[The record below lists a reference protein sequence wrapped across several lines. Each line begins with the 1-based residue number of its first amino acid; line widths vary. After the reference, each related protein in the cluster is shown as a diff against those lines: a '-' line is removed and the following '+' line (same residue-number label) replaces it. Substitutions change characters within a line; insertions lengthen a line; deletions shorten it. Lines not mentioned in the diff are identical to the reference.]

1 MNPFSCYSTRTL
13 RFLSFITAA
22 GLLVAPSFG
31 QLQPSP
37 SSFHI
42 AIIDGEGALNNVEG
56 RLAREPIVQ
65 VEDKNHK
72 RVPGAYVEFDTPN
85 VAGQPGAQFAD
96 GSTKFI
102 ATTDASG
109 RASAPGLH
117 NNGVTGKFD
126 INVTVR
132 YQGQVVGTAVI
143 HQVNICKKMAGVSRN
158 LEHNPTGNQNP
169 PPLAPGMAGVA
180 VGANMLVNGSRIPG
194 NANLANGA
202 QLQTL
207 SNPVKVFLG
216 NNCQFLVGP
225 NSVASVTPNGL
236 ALESGA
242 ARSEPFGNCSI
253 DTHGLK
259 VLGEDPAA
267 EGVARV
273 ENGRLEV
280 GAVSGNVR
288 VVDSKGALKSV
299 VNPCTAAILALLPG
313 GGGIPLG
320 AGLAIAGAAGALS
333 AVPVILA
340 GESNKPS
347 TSP

>member
-1 MNPFSCYSTRTL
+1 MACL
-13 RFLSFITAA
+13 LSS
-22 GLLVAPSFG
+22 PSWA

-85 VAGQPGAQFAD
+85 VPGQPGAQFAD
-96 GSTKFI
+96 GSTRYV
-102 ATTDASG
+102 ATTDAAGQAVASG
-109 RASAPGLH
+109 LK
-117 NNGVTGKFD
+117 NNSVTGKFD
-126 INVTVR
+126 IHVTVR

-143 HQVNICKKMAGVSRN
+143 HQVNICKKIAGVSRN
-158 LEHNPTGNQNP
+158 LEHNPAGNQNVA

-180 VGANMLVNGSRIPG
+180 VGANMLVNGSSVPG
-194 NANLANGA
+194 NANLASGA

-216 NNCQFLVGP
+216 NHCQFLVGP
-225 NSVASVTPNGL
+225 NSTASVNPN
-236 ALESGA
+236 ALVLEKGA

-253 DTHGLK
+253 DSHGLK
-259 VLGEDPAA
+259 VLGEDTNA
-267 EGVARV
+267 EGAVRIA
-273 ENGRLEV
+273 NGNLEV

-288 VVDSKGALKSV
+288 VLDANGALKNV
-299 VNPCTAAILALLPG
+299 VNPCTAAVFALLTG
-313 GGGIPLG
+313 GAVSTGN
-320 AGLAIAGAAGALS
+320 GLLYVGLAGALAGLGV
-333 AVPVILA
+333 AVDAISQK
-340 GESNKPS
+340 GS

>member
-1 MNPFSCYSTRTL
+1 M
-13 RFLSFITAA
+13 
-22 GLLVAPSFG
+22 
-31 QLQPSP
+31 
-37 SSFHI
+37 
-42 AIIDGEGALNNVEG
+42 
-56 RLAREPIVQ
+56 Q

>member
-1 MNPFSCYSTRTL
+1 M
-13 RFLSFITAA
+13 LSS
-22 GLLVAPSFG
+22 LSFG

-72 RVPGAYVEFDTPN
+72 RVPGAYVEFDSPN

-96 GSTKFI
+96 GSTKFV

-109 RASAPGLH
+109 RAYAPGLK

-126 INVTVR
+126 IHVTVR
-132 YQGQVVGTAVI
+132 YQGQVVGTTII
-143 HQVNICKKMAGVSRN
+143 HQVNICKKLADVSHN
-158 LEHNPTGNQNP
+158 LEHNPSGTENA

-207 SNPVKVFLG
+207 TNPAKVFLG
-216 NNCQFLVGP
+216 NNCQFLMGP
-225 NSVASVTPNGL
+225 NSMASVTLNGL
-236 ALESGA
+236 VLEKGA

-253 DTHGLK
+253 DSHGLK
-259 VLGEDPAA
+259 VLGENPATEA
-267 EGVARV
+267 VARV
-273 ENGRLEV
+273 ANGNLEV

-288 VVDSKGALKSV
+288 VLDSKGVLKNV
-299 VNPCTAAILALLPG
+299 VNPCTAAAFALLTG
-313 GGGIPLG
+313 GAVSTGN
-320 AGLAIAGAAGALS
+320 GLLYVGLAGALAGLGV
-333 AVPVILA
+333 AVDA
-340 GESNKPS
+340 MAQKGS